1 MNGKIRAFNKKREIG
16 KKRTKNNCIAIDV
29 VVCDSHFSLINLRYN
44 N

>member
-1 MNGKIRAFNKKREIG
+1 MVKFVHLQGEGKEAKKEQ
-16 KKRTKNNCIAIDV
+16 KNNRIAIDV